1 MAAVKKD
8 IGGTNLISGAENYL
22 QHYNSIFCTT
32 DHQGFPSSS
41 VHGGVKKN
49 VFLQN
54 CKFFNHDARI
64 DFVYLVAG
72 RSKETN
78 VNVVVKM

>member
-8 IGGTNLISGAENYL
+8 IGGTNLISAAENYL

-41 VHGGVKKN
+41 VNGSVKKN
-49 VFLQN
+49 FISSNANFLT
-54 CKFFNHDARI
+54 AMP
-64 DFVYLVAG
+64 
-72 RSKETN
+72 E
-78 VNVVVKM
+78 